1 MKVALVT
8 GTRPQIIKSVP
19 IIETFN
25 ACDEIELDFIHTGQ
39 HYDYE
44 LFQVFIDTF
53 GISAPKN
60 LNIDVTKNIVAE
72 IISKLSKVFEEN
84 RPDLVIVPGDTNSA
98 FAAGV
103 VAGKMD
109 IPFAHLEA
117 GVRMWDMYMQ
127 EEQNR
132 RMLDHTASLLLAP
145 TVTGYGHLIDERVP
159 GMVRLVG
166 DTNYELFK
174 NREHI
179 GIERSKEVYDK
190 YGLSDG
196 YIVLTAHRRENL
208 TVDRIH
214 NILNSVNQMDKDV
227 LFLAHPRAAKM
238 INKFLIDYPEK
249 GWEFSNIKMVK
260 PIGYDDMMGLLWN
273 TKLLVTDSGG
283 LQKEAYFINAPCVSL
298 REATCWVETVMNGG
312 NMLSGI
318 DDVERMIETYNK
330 MYNKKLKNPSVF
342 GDGKTSHRILDIILN
357 NEIKIPRS
365 RFDCVR

>member
-44 LFQVFIDTF
+44 LFQLFIDTF
-53 GISAPKN
+53 GIPTPRN
-60 LNIDVTKNIVAE
+60 LNIDVTKNMIAE
-72 IISKLSKVFEEN
+72 IISKLSMVFEED

-98 FAAGV
+98 LGAGLT
-103 VAGKMD
+103 ASKMD

-145 TVTGYGHLIDERVP
+145 TATGYGHLINERVP

-174 NREHI
+174 NRKHI
-179 GIERSKEVYDK
+179 GVELSKEVYDK
-190 YGLSDG
+190 YGLADE

-214 NILNSVNQMDKDV
+214 NILNSVNLMGVDI
-227 LFLAHPRAAKM
+227 LFLVHPRTLQTVTAFA
-238 INKFLIDYPEK
+238 IDHSEK
-249 GWEFSNIKMVK
+249 DWEFPNLIMHK
-260 PIGYDDMMGLLWN
+260 PVSYDDMMGLLWN

-283 LQKEAYFINAPCVSL
+283 LQKEAYFTRTPCVSL

-312 NMLSGI
+312 NILSGI
-318 DDVERMIETYNK
+318 DDVKKMIATYSK
-330 MYNKKLKNPSVF
+330 MYGKNLENLPIF
-342 GDGKTSHRILDIILN
+342 GVGKASHRILDIILN
-357 NEIKIPRS
+357 EEIKISRTRS
-365 RFDCVR
+365 NNF

>member
-44 LFQVFIDTF
+44 LFQIFIDTF

-72 IISKLSKVFEEN
+72 IISKLSAVFEEN

-109 IPFAHLEA
+109 IPFVHLEA

-145 TVTGYGHLIDERVP
+145 TATGYGHLIDERVP

-179 GIERSKEVYDK
+179 GIECAKEIYDK
-190 YGLSDG
+190 YGLSED

-214 NILNSVNQMDKDV
+214 NILNSVNQMAVDV
-227 LFLAHPRAAKM
+227 LFLAHPRAVKM
-238 INKFLIDYPEK
+238 IDRFSIDYSEK
-249 GWEFSNIKMVK
+249 GWKFPNIKTVK
-260 PIGYDDMMGLLWN
+260 PVSYDDMMGLLWN

-283 LQKEAYFINAPCVSL
+283 LQKEAYFTRAPCVSL
-298 REATCWVETVMNGG
+298 REVTCWVETVTNGG

-318 DDVERMIETYNK
+318 DNVERMVAIYRE
-330 MYNKKLKNPSVF
+330 MYGKTLINPSVF
-342 GDGKTSHRILDIILN
+342 GDGRASHKILDIILN
-357 NEIKIPRS
+357 EEIKIPRS
-365 RFDCVR
+365 RKN